1 MRNKILIIPIILA
14 VLMALF
20 PGYSEPKSFVQN
32 MTYRKNS
39 NLLFT
44 YEVTSYPSS
53 VEIIKQEEEKI
64 KIGLVADYWNLN
76 FGIIPTGG
84 SYGRRQ
90 VVISNFE
97 NYQVRVYFKV
107 YGNIKPLISFSK
119 DNFVLLPRQTETIT
133 VFLNT
138 TKDTPIGNY
147 SGQIDVIV
155 KKPNFSFI
163 PA

>member
-1 MRNKILIIPIILA
+1 MKNKILIIPIILA
-14 VLMALF
+14 VFMALF
-20 PGYSEPKSFVQN
+20 PGYSEPKNLVKN
-32 MTYRKNS
+32 MTYEKNS
-39 NLLFT
+39 NLFFT
-44 YEVTSYPSS
+44 YEITSYPSN
-53 VEIIKQEEEKI
+53 VEIILPEEEKI

-90 VVISNFE
+90 VMVSNFE
-97 NYQVRVYFKV
+97 NSQVRVYFKV
-107 YGNIKPLISFSK
+107 YGNISPLVGFSK
-119 DNFVLLPRQTETIT
+119 DNFVLLPGQTETIT

-138 TKDTPIGNY
+138 TKDTPLGNY